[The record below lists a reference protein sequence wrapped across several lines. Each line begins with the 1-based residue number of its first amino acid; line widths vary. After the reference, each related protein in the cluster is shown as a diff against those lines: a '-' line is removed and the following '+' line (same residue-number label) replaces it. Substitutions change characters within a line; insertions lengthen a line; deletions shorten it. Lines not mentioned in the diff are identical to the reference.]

1 MSTVLTIDGA
11 PVDLDASRVS
21 IQRLTLS
28 VDQPDSLEFGE
39 TGASLPFAWRNGQAV
54 TLTIDGTLR
63 FVGSIQ
69 GVYSGGIGEGP
80 IAVGYRALGLKWAAG
95 TIPITNPQ
103 DGTGV
108 IQLNLPST
116 DQNFIAELSGMSVG
130 AILKYLFDGHATA
143 LASVGITGYNA
154 ADLTPLTIV
163 PPTQAGVLLQGSS
176 FIDQVEYFTQN
187 WYAQYVIY
195 VEYQESDG
203 AATGIL
209 RVVDSTAF
217 TATTFTLG
225 TDPITLD
232 EISRD
237 ASQCFTRCVLRGFAD
252 VEPAYLSLAMA
263 TLKEAF
269 TAADKAVWTWYD
281 FARPG
286 GAIDSGT
293 ITALSSNQITVQSSN
308 PAETWATNY
317 WNTIEA
323 QIQLIN
329 PAATDINFTENRQIT
344 ACSALAAGGT
354 ATITLD
360 QPLVNSGYTQ
370 YYIWGQ
376 PPNVS
381 NTWRLYDIVPAYVK
395 DHLVK
400 QFSHSVPW
408 GTSSSA
414 VVQTNFP
421 TASICYSPNG
431 QPPYIEWP
439 ATFEILPETGQ
450 IRFSEPVVRPFGT
463 LPNLIKGGASTDGVP
478 NDIKV
483 LVAYSRGTLTAV
495 YPPDVAGEAQFDGT
509 AYTADKIERTLY
521 RDYSQWRWGNDLTS
535 YQQLAQQIW
544 YTVSNTVVSGSL
556 AYYGK
561 LSSALDLGKSANIA
575 GATTTGFEGI
585 NAAIRT
591 VVLEYPQTGPTPWI
605 TRLSFSTVRR
615 PFSGDALYAH
625 PMFAHGQAF
634 GRDDFEGL
642 NAASIEHV
650 AGSLAG
656 GLGYLGGDAGKEFA
670 SGLLGDSNQ
679 LRKSLGLK
687 EHETPRAAEPAERME
702 GGLEGFGGDLG
713 EAPRRRRPKRQRP
726 TFRGVKATPKDEYD
740 PARYGSGPSEAAPSA
755 LEIQAARRARAAGNQ
770 HAGVNAR
777 HESDEAAPPVY
788 APPVVHAGPSGSS
801 GLSSHNIRNS
811 RAGRLAKAKFN
822 HSARRGRH
830 DDSDEA

>member
-1 MSTVLTIDGA
+1 MSSVLTIDGN
-11 PVDLDASRVS
+11 VIDLDASRVS

-28 VDQPDSLEFGE
+28 VDQPDMLEFGE
-39 TGASLPFAWRNGQAV
+39 HGASLPFTWHDGQAV
-54 TLTIDGTLR
+54 TLTVDGTLR

-116 DQNFIAELSGMSVG
+116 DQNFIAELSGMSVKE
-130 AILKYLFDGHATA
+130 ILIYLFDGHATA
-143 LASVGITGYNA
+143 LASVGIVGYNA
-154 ADLTPLTIV
+154 ADLNALTIV
-163 PPTQAGVLLQGSS
+163 PPTQAGVLFQGGS
-176 FIDQVEYFTQN
+176 FIDQVEYFVQN

-203 AATGIL
+203 QATGIL
-209 RVVDSTAF
+209 RVVDSSAF
-217 TATTFTLG
+217 TPTTFTLG

-269 TAADKAVWTWYD
+269 TAADKTVWTWYD

-293 ITALSSNQITVQSSN
+293 ITALSSTQITVQSSN

-317 WNTIEA
+317 WNGIEA

-329 PAATDINFTENRQIT
+329 PAATGIEFTENRQIT
-344 ACSALAAGGT
+344 ACSTLDAGGT

-376 PPNVS
+376 PPEVS
-381 NTWRLYDIVPAYVK
+381 NTWRLYDIVPSYVK

-421 TASICYSPNG
+421 AASICYSPSG

-463 LPNLIKGGASTDGVP
+463 LPNLIKGGVYTDGIP
-478 NDIKV
+478 SDIKV

-495 YPPDVAGEAQFDGT
+495 YPPDVDGQAQFDGT
-509 AYTADKIERTLY
+509 AYTQDKITRTLY
-521 RDYSQWRWGNDLTS
+521 RDYPQWRWGNDLTS

-556 AYYGK
+556 TYYGK
-561 LSSALDLGKSANIA
+561 LSSALDRGKAANVA
-575 GATTTGFEGI
+575 GATTTGFEAI

-591 VVLEYPQTGPTPWI
+591 IVLEYPQTGPTPWL

-615 PFSGDALYAH
+615 PFSGDTLYAH

-634 GRDDFEGL
+634 GRDDFQGMDLTSAEGVSG
-642 NAASIEHV
+642 A
-650 AGSLAG
+650 LAG
-656 GLGYLGGDAGKEFA
+656 GLGYMGDNAGKEFA
-670 SGLLGDSNQ
+670 SGLLGDSNE

-687 EHETPRAAEPAERME
+687 EHEAPEAPEPAESM
-702 GGLEGFGGDLG
+702 GGGFEGFGGDLG
-713 EAPRRRRPKRQRP
+713 GEAPRRRSKRKRTTPRPKSPPAALPP
-726 TFRGVKATPKDEYD
+726 T
-740 PARYGSGPSEAAPSA
+740 
-755 LEIQAARRARAAGNQ
+755 Q
-770 HAGVNAR
+770 
-777 HESDEAAPPVY
+777 
-788 APPVVHAGPSGSS
+788 HAGPSGTAGGLLSDSDNAEAGRRAKARRGHLARHDAGDAPASHQVPYVPPVVHGGPSGTS
-801 GLSSHNIRNS
+801 GLSNQGIRNS
-811 RAGRLAKAKFN
+811 RAGRLAKAKLA
-822 HSARRGRH
+822 HRERRGRH
-830 DDSDEA
+830 DDSES